1 MNDIILPNKIYIKA
15 FFGNFREATID
26 KAHSFIK
33 NFLYRCPHK
42 PNEDSINSKNL
53 KGVTVK
59 ELLSEEEYSK
69 LQYIWKRQDEFHRKW
84 LQQRNCSS
92 IAKAL

>member
-42 PNEDSINSKNL
+42 PSEEKINLKNL
-53 KGVTVK
+53 RGITMK
-59 ELLSEEEYSK
+59 ELLTDEEYSRFQDEQIRYEK
-69 LQYIWKRQDEFHRKW
+69 LRNKRQR
-84 LQQRNCSS
+84 
-92 IAKAL
+92 